1 MRKRKD
7 GKKKKGSSTV
17 ALMCKRKKFSTI
29 FLQRGLLILLIVVLV
44 YVVGLNFF
52 VNNKKSDAVSNYYRA
67 QGTMVRYISSLA
79 EKYEEPFFSNNVQ
92 FQMAMMAVSRGFF
105 SLLQE
110 QESGEVIADCSERI
124 FQIKN
129 ATEET
134 DSMIYTCV
142 PAEIPGWEEY
152 REELQRH
159 NKGLVHLYENVDFS
173 SFYTDGRHF
182 IPGDMQIKATY
193 IKDLEYYLARNNYQM
208 HELLN
213 IYLDAPEEE
222 EIPEGYE
229 RVIAEEAEAWLEPMV
244 AGYGETSPSKNY
256 MCSSDA
262 SYESLMELKEF
273 LGLHTPKLSGSDGM
287 AESFFRIELT
297 TMMKMTLK
305 DGREVG
311 FLSATVYDVWEQ
323 YGGWMIIIADVLLL
337 VGVLVAFLLAKV
349 SYTHLKAEYDVE
361 DYRRNLMN
369 TMAHDL
375 KSPLMSISGYAE
387 NLRDNLHTEKQEYY
401 SEAILKNVQY
411 MNGIIEAVLSLSKSE
426 SGNVVLK
433 REALNVSEKI
443 QELLKTQEK
452 QLQESGLTVELTG
465 ELTIEADKVLFEQVL
480 HNLLENA
487 VKYASNNSVI
497 RVMIGAEQISFQNSC
512 ETDLRAVADTLCEPF
527 VVGDANRGGRKGS
540 GLGLTIA
547 RNICQMHGFEL
558 QIICEERSFVTRI
571 MI

>member
-7 GKKKKGSSTV
+7 RKKKKGSGTV

-29 FLQRGLLILLIVVLV
+29 FLQRVLLVLLIVGLV
-44 YVVGLNFF
+44 YAVGLNSF

-110 QESGEVIADCSERI
+110 QESGEVIADCTERI

-152 REELQRH
+152 RGELQKQNRA
-159 NKGLVHLYENVDFS
+159 LVHLYESVDFS

-213 IYLDAPEEE
+213 IYLDAPTEKG
-222 EIPEGYE
+222 IPEGYE
-229 RVIAEEAEAWLEPMV
+229 RVITEAAEAWLEPMV
-244 AGYGETSPSKNY
+244 TGYGETSPSKNY

-262 SYESLMELKEF
+262 SYESLIELKEF
-273 LGLHTPKLSGSDGM
+273 LQLQTPKVSGSDGM

-297 TMMKMTLK
+297 NMMKMTLK
-305 DGREVG
+305 GGREVA

-323 YGGWMIIIADVLLL
+323 YGGWMIILAAILLL

-349 SYTHLKAEYDVE
+349 SYTRLKAQYDVE

-401 SEAILKNVQY
+401 SGAILNNVQY

-433 REALNVSEKI
+433 REAFDVSEKM
-443 QELLKTQEK
+443 QELVKTEESR
-452 QLQESGLTVELTG
+452 LQERGLKVELAG

-487 VKYASNNSVI
+487 VKYASNNGVI

-527 VVGDANRGGRKGS
+527 VVGDVNRGGRKGS
-540 GLGLTIA
+540 GLGLAIV

-558 QIICEERSFVTRI
+558 QIICEEGCFEARI